1 MSQGMCKQSSTGK
14 FRGGLNEIVNLSG
27 KSEGEIVAMLDNDKN
42 GDVTEAEIRMF
53 LVKNSLVPYR
63 QGMRKTGSETVL
75 WSKALVPHAG
85 EEGTNIIVDPWR
97 KLIIEIAKLIMKIC
111 DDCDCC
117 DF

>member
-1 MSQGMCKQSSTGK
+1 M
-14 FRGGLNEIVNLSG
+14 
-27 KSEGEIVAMLDNDKN
+27 AMLDNDKN

-63 QGMRKTGSETVL
+63 QGMRKKGLETVF
-75 WSKALVPHAG
+75 WSKTQVPHTG
-85 EEGTNIIVDPWR
+85 KEGSNIIVDPWR

>member
-1 MSQGMCKQSSTGK
+1 MA
-14 FRGGLNEIVNLSG
+14 I
-27 KSEGEIVAMLDNDKN
+27 LDNDKN

-75 WSKALVPHAG
+75 WSKTQVPHAG